1 MKRIIFGLM
10 LAMMFCTLVQGAN
23 RTVTE
28 NDGQGNK
35 KRVIELRDTVI
46 NGETVTDTLS
56 VMTYEN
62 GAGSSNAPEWR
73 THHSSGMDWNGFDL
87 GSKTSETVIAVTAIV
102 FVFGLPLLIIFVV
115 FFFRYKNRKAK
126 YRLAEQA
133 LASGQQL
140 PENFFKEAAATDI
153 RSKGINNIFV
163 GIGLFIFLWAITGEF
178 GLGCIG
184 LLVMFTGF
192 GQVVIYYTQQHKA
205 PQSKATRNTKQ
216 AFRKRMKKNQPVDD
230 ISLVAQV
237 VVFHNTR
244 AFDQLVKKYQSPV
257 RRFFLHQTCG
267 DSELSDD
274 LAQDTFIKAYTNI
287 ASFKNL
293 SSFSTWLYRIA
304 YNVFYDY
311 IRSRKETDALDTYR
325 VDAQCSTLQQDV
337 GQRMDIYRALATL
350 KEMERTCITLFYMED
365 QSIEKIAGITGCPAR
380 NGKKPPLA
388 GERQNGFLLKT
399 KWL

>member
-1 MKRIIFGLM
+1 MG
-10 LAMMFCTLVQGAN
+10 
-23 RTVTE
+23 
-28 NDGQGNK
+28 
-35 KRVIELRDTVI
+35 
-46 NGETVTDTLS
+46 
-56 VMTYEN
+56 
-62 GAGSSNAPEWR
+62 
-73 THHSSGMDWNGFDL
+73 
-87 GSKTSETVIAVTAIV
+87 
-102 FVFGLPLLIIFVV
+102 
-115 FFFRYKNRKAK
+115 
-126 YRLAEQA
+126 
-133 LASGQQL
+133 
-140 PENFFKEAAATDI
+140 
-153 RSKGINNIFV
+153 
-163 GIGLFIFLWAITGEF
+163 
-178 GLGCIG
+178 
-184 LLVMFTGF
+184 
-192 GQVVIYYTQQHKA
+192 
-205 PQSKATRNTKQ
+205 
-216 AFRKRMKKNQPVDD
+216 D

-311 IRSRKETDALDTYR
+311 IRSRKETDDLDTYR

-337 GQRMDIYRALATL
+337 GQHMDIYRALATL
-350 KEMERTCITLFYMED
+350 KEMERTCIALLHGRPKHRKDCRYHRM
-365 QSIEKIAGITGCPAR
+365 SGG

>member
-1 MKRIIFGLM
+1 MSQMG
-10 LAMMFCTLVQGAN
+10 
-23 RTVTE
+23 
-28 NDGQGNK
+28 
-35 KRVIELRDTVI
+35 
-46 NGETVTDTLS
+46 
-56 VMTYEN
+56 
-62 GAGSSNAPEWR
+62 
-73 THHSSGMDWNGFDL
+73 
-87 GSKTSETVIAVTAIV
+87 
-102 FVFGLPLLIIFVV
+102 
-115 FFFRYKNRKAK
+115 
-126 YRLAEQA
+126 
-133 LASGQQL
+133 
-140 PENFFKEAAATDI
+140 
-153 RSKGINNIFV
+153 
-163 GIGLFIFLWAITGEF
+163 
-178 GLGCIG
+178 
-184 LLVMFTGF
+184 
-192 GQVVIYYTQQHKA
+192 
-205 PQSKATRNTKQ
+205 
-216 AFRKRMKKNQPVDD
+216 D

-311 IRSRKETDALDTYR
+311 IRSRKETHLHHALLHGRPKHRKDCRYH
-325 VDAQCSTLQQDV
+325 
-337 GQRMDIYRALATL
+337 RM
-350 KEMERTCITLFYMED
+350 
-365 QSIEKIAGITGCPAR
+365 SGG